1 MFGVVVYWFVTGMCL
16 RVSAAGA
23 GVSSVVRVLPQ
34 RRASFTA
41 LHSAVSA
48 GAGVELPV
56 GDGGTRSTLQ
66 RLHRGASARH
76 LQPGECPDQLTH
88 ASHDRHGI

>member
-1 MFGVVVYWFVTGMCL
+1 MCVWSAVRVCDGDVFVC
-16 RVSAAGA
+16 VSAAGA

-34 RRASFTA
+34 RRAAFTA

-48 GAGVELPV
+48 RAGVELPV
-56 GDGGTRSTLQ
+56 GDGGTRSALQ

-76 LQPGECPDQLTH
+76 LQPGECPQLTH
-88 ASHDRHGI
+88 HRHHS